1 LHFHH
6 IDESKKSFSIS
17 SNVTRNWADVREELK
32 KCVLVCSN
40 CHMEIHD
47 NLIDC
52 PSSIFDEEKAKEI
65 DEIVSKNKK

>member
-1 LHFHH
+1 
-6 IDESKKSFSIS
+6 
-17 SNVTRNWADVREELK
+17 
-32 KCVLVCSN
+32 
-40 CHMEIHD
+40 MEIHD